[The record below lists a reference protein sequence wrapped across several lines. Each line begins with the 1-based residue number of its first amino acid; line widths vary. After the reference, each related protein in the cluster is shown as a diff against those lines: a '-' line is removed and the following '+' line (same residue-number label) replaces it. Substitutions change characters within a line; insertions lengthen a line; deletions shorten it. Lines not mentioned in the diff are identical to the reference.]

1 MRDWLPL
8 VLHYVQPWLS
18 AADIDAGQRWA
29 TEVGQQLNDSTFG
42 ILCLTRDNLQS
53 PWILFEAGAL
63 AKSVAAGAV
72 VPFLLDLEFSDVT
85 GPLAQFQAKKAD
97 EQSTLELV
105 TAINNRAEQPIPLE
119 RLEELFELAWPRLAK
134 SWANVPKVGTQAPP
148 QRSQRDVLEELVQV
162 VRTVERRTRSLEPT
176 PTTVPDVVTQPDWE
190 LEAKGFLRLRKKIN
204 AIKVVRVATGIG
216 LKEAK
221 DLVESWDIA
230 DDQEWATEA
239 KAFQQKGRKI
249 DAIKRVRRDVIVGL
263 REAKDLVESWENDG

>member
-29 TEVGQQLNDSTFG
+29 TEVGQQLNDSMFG

-105 TAINNRAEQPIPLE
+105 TAINNRSGQPVPPE
-119 RLEELFELAWPRLAK
+119 RLEELFELAWPRLAR
-134 SWANVPKVGTQAPP
+134 SLTNVPRVGPQAPP

-176 PTTVPDVVTQPDWE
+176 PTAVPDIATQPDWE
-190 LEAKGFLRLRKKIN
+190 LEAKGFLRLQKKLN
-204 AIKVVRVATGIG
+204 AIKVVRDATGIS

-221 DLVESWDIA
+221 DLVVSWDVA

-239 KAFQQKGRKI
+239 KALLLKGRKL
-249 DAIKRVRRDVIVGL
+249 DAIKRVREDVMIGL
-263 REAKDLVESWENDG
+263 KDAKDLVESWEG